1 MMDDSTKPM
10 DCLIT
15 ASRCRRIGMVVVV
28 VVVWIVCCCLMTI
41 HRFRSKEKREQD
53 IHRSSEKRRIT
64 LNIHP
69 RKEPFHSPD
78 FLQPWVQLVVTLIFH
93 TLPPH
98 PESTC
103 PGRCRVAT
111 VVVVS
116 PSVSSSP
123 SSCFILRSHQNKQT
137 TTFSPR
143 VLTFSEARVPMR
155 FYLGH
160 PHGRRGPVSRFRSA
174 ATSHAGNVAEPIES
188 VISTNEAPPIKLSS
202 PTGIIE

>member
-15 ASRCRRIGMVVVV
+15 APRCRRIGMVVVV

-41 HRFRSKEKREQD
+41 HRFRSKEQWEQD
-53 IHRSSEKRRIT
+53 VHRSSEKRRIT

-137 TTFSPR
+137 TTNIQPACVDIILGRAS
-143 VLTFSEARVPMR
+143 ARDAR
-155 FYLGH
+155 FYLES
-160 PHGRRGPVSRFRSA
+160 PTRARRGPVSRFRST
-174 ATSHAGNVAEPIES
+174 ATS
-188 VISTNEAPPIKLSS
+188 
-202 PTGIIE
+202 PTLETWRNHRDCHFDK

>member
-15 ASRCRRIGMVVVV
+15 APRCRRIGMVVVV

-41 HRFRSKEKREQD
+41 HRFRSKEQWEQD
-53 IHRSSEKRRIT
+53 VHRSSEKRRIT

-143 VLTFSEARVPMR
+143 VLTFLGRASARNAR
-155 FYLGH
+155 FYLDH
-160 PHGRRGPVSRFRSA
+160 PHARAEGPSRVSGQLRLATLGMWRSQSRLSFR
-174 ATSHAGNVAEPIES
+174 
-188 VISTNEAPPIKLSS
+188 
-202 PTGIIE
+202 